1 MKKTVCLLLTV
12 ACCSFLNA
20 QKDSSLVVAH
30 YTLKHIMDT
39 TQPENPVTN
48 RMALYLG
55 NNLSWYT
62 YERTASVTSLGPV
75 AVRNVPAGTISAGTV
90 SAGASLPTNIP
101 SNFVY
106 NNSYIKDRDAS
117 QLIYLTMPVPG
128 DKLFAVSENLPAINW
143 SIASDTKEIQGISC
157 QKATGRFKGRDYTVW
172 FSSQIP
178 YSNGP
183 WKLGGLP
190 GLILEAYDTNKE
202 VVFTLTELET
212 SPAKPTLFEISATA
226 VKTNP
231 KEYVKFKEAMEKDRN
246 ASRGAS
252 SAGGMIVVSGV
263 AISSDGKPLMPRQN
277 NNPIEKPEN

>member
-1 MKKTVCLLLTV
+1 MKKTLCFLLISVL
-12 ACCSFLNA
+12 CSALSA
-20 QKDSSLVVAH
+20 QKDSSLIVVH
-30 YTLKHIMDT
+30 YTLTHLMDT

-48 RMALYLG
+48 KMALYLG

-62 YERTASVTSLGPV
+62 YDRTAAVTNLGSPV
-75 AVRNVPAGTISAGTV
+75 AVGNIVATTVPRGTSMPM
-90 SAGASLPTNIP
+90 SIP
-101 SNFVY
+101 ENYLYS
-106 NNSYIKDRDAS
+106 NSYMKDRDAS
-117 QLIYLTMPVPG
+117 QLIYLIMPALS

-143 SIASDTKEIQGISC
+143 NIASDTKDILGISC

-190 GLILEAYDTNKE
+190 GLILEAYDTKKE
-202 VVFTLTELET
+202 VVFTLNELET
-212 SPAKPTLFEISATA
+212 TPAKVTSFGISETA

-231 KEYVKFKEAMEKDRN
+231 KEYAKFREAMERDRN
-246 ASRGAS
+246 ASKGAAS
-252 SAGGMIVVSGV
+252 GGNMIVSGTML
-263 AISSDGKPLMPRQN
+263 AADGRLVKPRQN

>member
-1 MKKTVCLLLTV
+1 MKKILYFLLIT
-12 ACCSFLNA
+12 AFCSDLSA
-20 QKDSSLVVAH
+20 QKDSSLLVAH

-62 YERTASVTSLGPV
+62 YDRSTSVSSLGPV
-75 AVRNVPAGTISAGTV
+75 MVGNISASTIPAGTSMPM
-90 SAGASLPTNIP
+90 SIP
-101 SNFVY
+101 SNY
-106 NNSYIKDRDAS
+106 LYSNSYMKDRDAS
-117 QLIYLTMPVPG
+117 KLIYLVMPAPS
-128 DKLFAVSENLPAINW
+128 DKLFAVSENLPEINW
-143 SIASDTKEIQGISC
+143 TIASDTKDIQGISC
-157 QKATGRFKGRDYTVW
+157 QKATGRFKGRDYTAW

-202 VVFTLTELET
+202 VVFTLTQLET
-212 SPAKPTLFEISATA
+212 APAKPTSFEISETA

-231 KEYVKFKEAMEKDRN
+231 KEYAKFKEALDRDRN
-246 ASRGAS
+246 ATKGAS
-252 SAGGMIVVSGV
+252 GGMITVSGV
-263 AISSDGKPLMPRQN
+263 MIGPDGKAVKPRQN

>member
-1 MKKTVCLLLTV
+1 MKKTLCLLLV
-12 ACCSFLNA
+12 SAFCSALVA

-30 YTLKHIMDT
+30 YTLTHMMDT

-62 YERTASVTSLGPV
+62 YDRSASVTSLGPV
-75 AVRNVPAGTISAGTV
+75 VSVGNVVAT
-90 SAGASLPTNIP
+90 GAPR
-101 SNFVY
+101 SNSMPMGIQENYLY
-106 NNSYIKDRDAS
+106 NNSYMKDRDAS
-117 QLIYLTMPVPG
+117 QLIYLIMPAG
-128 DKLFAVSENLPAINW
+128 SDKLFAVSENLPVINW
-143 SIASDTKEIQGISC
+143 NIGSDTKEILGISC

-190 GLILEAYDTNKE
+190 GLILEAYDTKKE
-202 VVFTLTELET
+202 VAFTLTELES
-212 SPAKPTLFEISATA
+212 SPAKLTSFGISETA

-231 KEYVKFKEAMEKDRN
+231 KEYAKFREAMEKDRN
-246 ASRGAS
+246 ASKGAAS
-252 SAGGMIVVSGV
+252 SGGMIVVSGTMLT
-263 AISSDGKPLMPRQN
+263 ADGKPVKPRQN

>member
-1 MKKTVCLLLTV
+1 MKKTICFLLITV
-12 ACCSFLNA
+12 YCSALAA
-20 QKDSSLVVAH
+20 QKDSSLIVAH
-30 YTLKHIMDT
+30 YTLKHMMDT

-62 YERTASVTSLGPV
+62 YDRSAPVGGLGPV
-75 AVRNVPAGTISAGTV
+75 AVGNISASNVPAGASMPIS
-90 SAGASLPTNIP
+90 IP
-101 SNFVY
+101 SNYLY
-106 NNSYIKDRDAS
+106 NNTYIKDRDAS
-117 QLIYLTMPVPG
+117 QLIYLIMPAPS
-128 DKLFAVSENLPAINW
+128 DKLFAVSDNLPVINW
-143 SIASDTKEIQGISC
+143 SIASDTKDIQGISC
-157 QKATGRFKGRDYTVW
+157 QKATGRFKGRDYTAW

-212 SPAKPTLFEISATA
+212 SPAKITSFGISETA

-231 KEYVKFKEAMEKDRN
+231 KEYAKFKEALDRDRN
-246 ASRGAS
+246 ATKGAS
-252 SAGGMIVVSGV
+252 GGMITVSGTM
-263 AISSDGKPLMPRQN
+263 IGPDGKAVKPRQN